1 MLKKI
6 RIKKSYLLWIGL
18 FLISLSAF
26 IFIYSLSHQHYVKV
40 EEQQKIEE
48 FFISEVNNSEEEVNN
63 TVEEKVPEKKQ
74 DYNYIAVLEIPSI
87 KLKRGLVSF
96 DSKYN
101 NVKYNI
107 QIIEHSNMPN
117 IEKSNLILASHNG
130 TSGVSFFNKLD
141 RMSDNCKINVYYNGI
156 KYIYSL
162 SNHYEV
168 DKDGKIPVYRDRE
181 KNTITLI
188 TCKKNSKTKQVVY
201 IGYLEDKVSY

>member
-1 MLKKI
+1 M
-6 RIKKSYLLWIGL
+6 
-18 FLISLSAF
+18 
-26 IFIYSLSHQHYVKV
+26 
-40 EEQQKIEE
+40 
-48 FFISEVNNSEEEVNN
+48 
-63 TVEEKVPEKKQ
+63 
-74 DYNYIAVLEIPSI
+74 
-87 KLKRGLVSF
+87 KRGLVSF